1 MKTRDIIEHLEKY
14 EELIDSVDFL
24 SIDIENLTREKIT
37 IHCSRFAQATKDFF
51 SDNADDVVIK
61 KWDST
66 INVSLNVEGVE
77 YFILVDDE
85 EEARSILKGEE

>member
-1 MKTRDIIEHLEKY
+1 MKTRDIIEHLIKY

-24 SIDIENLTREKIT
+24 GIDIEGLVREKMT
-37 IHCSRFAQATKDFF
+37 VHCSRFAQSTKDFF
-51 SDNADDVVIK
+51 SDNADDVIIES
-61 KWDST
+61 WGST

-85 EEARSILKGEE
+85 EEANYILKGE